1 MSEVKA
7 VEKFSVWK
15 KMPIGGVWKYGSSN
29 RECVV
34 TNPYNNEVLVTFN
47 YASKA
52 DINEAYE
59 TAQKAQKS
67 WGQTSAYERIR
78 VLEKVAQLIEEKREE
93 IVEILVKESGS
104 TKLKANVEVDCA
116 IADVKE
122 AAKYP
127 LQMEGSIRESLI
139 PGKENRV
146 YREPIGVVGAIT
158 PWNWPF
164 YLTIRV
170 VAPAIATGN
179 GVVLKP
185 DFQTPISGGLIV
197 AKIFEEAGLPQ
208 GVLNVTVADLE
219 EIGDYFVEHPI
230 PEVISF
236 TGSTKA
242 GQHVGALAVKNLK
255 KPALELGGNNAFIVL
270 DDADVDQAVSAAAFG
285 KYMHSGQICIA
296 INRIIIDRKL
306 YEPFVEK
313 FKEATKAIKV
323 GDPSEDGTVIGP
335 IINKKQVDR
344 AIQLVEQTLKEGAT
358 LIHEGKVEGNV
369 IYPYILGDVTND
381 MAAAQNEVFAPIA
394 VIIPVDSEEEAIE
407 VANGTPFGL
416 SGAVFSGS
424 LERGIHVARKIK
436 TGMIHVNDQ
445 SINVEP
451 NVPFGGEKYSGL
463 GRYCGE
469 WAIDEFT
476 TVKWVSVQ
484 KQPRQYPFS

>member
-1 MSEVKA
+1 MSNAKTI
-7 VEKFSVWK
+7 EKYSKWTK
-15 KMPIGGVWKYGSSN
+15 SPIGGVWKSGSSN
-29 RECVV
+29 KECVV
-34 TNPYNNEVLVTFN
+34 RNPYNNEVLVTFP
-47 YASKA
+47 YANKA

-59 TAQKAQKS
+59 TAERAQRS
-67 WGQTSAYERIR
+67 WGETSAYERIK
-78 VLEKVAQLIEEKREE
+78 VLEKVASIIEEKREE
-93 IVEILVKESGS
+93 IVELLVEESGS
-104 TKLKANVEVDCA
+104 SKLKANVEIDCS

-146 YREPIGVVGAIT
+146 YRDPVGVVGAIT

-179 GVVLKP
+179 SIVLKP
-185 DFQTPISGGLIV
+185 DSQTPISGGLMI
-197 AKIFEEAGLPQ
+197 AKIFEEAGLPE
-208 GVLNVTVADLE
+208 GVLNVIVADLE

-230 PEVISF
+230 PQVISF

-242 GQHVGALAVKNLK
+242 GQHVGSIATKHLK

-270 DDADVDQAVSAAAFG
+270 DDADVDEAVSAAAFG

-306 YEPFVEK
+306 YPSFVEK

-323 GDPSEDGTVIGP
+323 GDPSEDDTIIGP
-335 IINKKQVDR
+335 LINQKQVER

-358 LIHEGKVEGNV
+358 LIHEGKVEGNL
-369 IYPYILGDVTND
+369 IYPYILGDVKND

-394 VIIPVDSEEEAIE
+394 IIIPVDSEEEAVE

-424 LERGIHVARKIK
+424 IERGINVARKIK

-445 SINVEP
+445 TINVEP

-484 KQPRQYPFS
+484 KQPRSYPFS

>member
-1 MSEVKA
+1 MSEAKT
-7 VEKFSVWK
+7 VEEFSEWR

-47 YASKA
+47 YASKE

-93 IVEILVKESGS
+93 IVETLVKESGS
-104 TKLKANVEVDCA
+104 TKLKANIEVDCA
-116 IADVKE
+116 IADVKK
-122 AAKYP
+122 AATYP

-185 DFQTPISGGLIV
+185 DHQTPVSGGLII

-306 YEPFVEK
+306 YKPFVEK

-323 GDPSEDGTVIGP
+323 GDPSEDDTVIGP
-335 IINKKQVDR
+335 LINKKQVDR
-344 AIQLVEQTLKEGAT
+344 AIQLVEQTIKEGAT
-358 LIHEGKVEGNV
+358 LIHEGKVEGNL

-469 WAIDEFT
+469 WAIEEFT